1 MSAIA
6 SAFTPWKNPTIPCRW
21 NPFSIVGDATT
32 RNTHAARPYTGDLS
46 KNVGRT

>member
-1 MSAIA
+1 
-6 SAFTPWKNPTIPCRW
+6 
-21 NPFSIVGDATT
+21 VGDATT